1 MKKTLIALAALAA
14 TTAFAQSTVTLSG
27 GVSAGLQKT
36 GTSKAAQTD
45 QVAGVDAVNSNSFIL
60 TAVEDLGGGMKA
72 TGVIQ
77 QRLSALNADATS
89 GDLYVDV
96 SGGFGAVRAGKFTFN
111 SNSGFNAF
119 ASRTVSS
126 LAGAGQAFGAN
137 NVVTYTTPNMSGFTA
152 TVAMNAAQSAT
163 GSNGTG
169 FKINYSKG
177 PLAVQYAQSKA
188 PNFVATGTEAEVTT
202 LGVNYDLGVA
212 KIFFNTYD
220 QKAGVTGSSSTGVA
234 AAANGTAV
242 AAEKGNS
249 LSVAVPMGA
258 LTLKAGMIDRKN
270 NTAATSTDR
279 TVFGLD
285 YALSKRTTLIAEFAN
300 DKVAVG
306 GANKRTNYFI
316 GAAHTF

>member
-1 MKKTLIALAALAA
+1 MKKTLIALAALAVSGA
-14 TTAFAQSTVTLSG
+14 AFAQSTVTLSG

-36 GTSKAAQTD
+36 GASKAAQTD

-77 QRLSALNADATS
+77 QRLSALNADAQS

-111 SNSGFNAF
+111 STSGFNAF
-119 ASRTVSS
+119 ASRAVSS
-126 LAGAGQAFGAN
+126 LAGAGQALGAN

-169 FKINYSKG
+169 IKFNYSNG
-177 PLAVQYAQSKA
+177 PLAIQYAQSTA
-188 PNFVATGTEAEVTT
+188 PNNAATGTEAEVTS

-220 QKAGVTGSSSTGVA
+220 QKAGVTGSSGTGA
-234 AAANGTAV
+234 AATANAAL

-279 TVFGLD
+279 TVFGID

-306 GANKRTNYFI
+306 GANKRTNSFV
-316 GAAHTF
+316 GFAHTF